1 MRATRRELA
10 WSLLLFL
17 LLSGGI
23 SFAEQNGDSASEA
36 LKQTLGHC
44 EDSASKSI
52 ACLRAL
58 RIILDNAK
66 SAQQIR
72 FRSGEFG
79 LAEGIQLDRE
89 EEKLEHAVASLS
101 PEERHSSHFHQ
112 LAENISATTA
122 LDNLTTQE
130 ALDAALSA
138 TDPHAHIAQESK
150 QDLWGVGAFLR
161 RHEDQLHV
169 LEVLPNSSAA
179 RAGLKEGD
187 TLLEINGIPA
197 QQISNQQRHEL
208 FREATLHSGNLQLL
222 VLSGNQ
228 RKWLSV
234 PAEHLRFSTIEE
246 RRVNNVALIQVRNFF
261 REDTCQAIA
270 RSLRKLEK
278 QEVKG
283 IVLDLR
289 NNPGGLVREAIC
301 VGGLFMGP
309 NIVMAKFEALKN
321 SQEAFQVSTM
331 SEQVSHLPMLV
342 LVNENTASAAE
353 IVAASLQDQNR
364 AKVIGIRTFGK
375 GTMQSL
381 IRGNLPIYKST
392 HRIFRAS
399 GDPLQKLGVEPNYA
413 LKEKGSELR
422 EEDLFGNVL
431 AKYGALTPKR
441 GQHEARINTP
451 CTKAALQQ
459 SPQEASAALLQC
471 TL

>member
-1 MRATRRELA
+1 MRASRRELA

-23 SFAEQNGDSASEA
+23 SFAEQNAVSVNEA
-36 LKQTLGHC
+36 LKQTLKQC
-44 EDSASKSI
+44 EDSVSKSI
-52 ACLRAL
+52 ACVRAM
-58 RIILDNAK
+58 RIILDNEK
-66 SAQQIR
+66 SAQHVH
-72 FRSGEFG
+72 FFWGELT

-89 EEKLEHAVASLS
+89 EEKLEQTVSSLS
-101 PEERHSSHFHQ
+101 LEARQSSHLNL
-112 LAENISATTA
+112 LAEKISATLTVN
-122 LDNLTTQE
+122 NLISQE

-138 TDPHAHIAQESK
+138 ADPHAHIALESK
-150 QDLWGVGAFLR
+150 QDLWGIGVFLR

-187 TLLEINGIPA
+187 TLLEINGVPA

-208 FREATLHSGNLQLL
+208 FRDATLKSRNLQFL
-222 VLSGNQ
+222 VLSGHQ
-228 RKWLSV
+228 RKWLSI
-234 PAEHLRFSTIEE
+234 PAEHIQYSNIEE

-261 REDTCQAIA
+261 RQDTCQAIA
-270 RSLRKLEK
+270 KSLRKLEK
-278 QEVKG
+278 QDVKG

-321 SQEAFQVSTM
+321 PQDAYQIFTK

-364 AKVIGIRTFGK
+364 AKVIGIRSFGK

-381 IRGNLPIYKST
+381 IRGNLPVYKST
-392 HRIFRAS
+392 HRILRAS
-399 GDPLQKLGVEPNYA
+399 GDPLQKFGVEPNYA

-431 AKYGALTPKR
+431 AKYGALSPKR